1 MRPWVVVRSSRVPCS
16 LGLTAGAG
24 AVQVARAVAELGE
37 VSGPPLR
44 PVYRGWGVTLVA
56 LGRATDGP
64 HHASTALI
72 PFAIP
77 RAGFRPPQALGMK
90 NHFERAMESIDGAP
104 SSGSILIGA
113 ASVPGAR
120 HLVPVGASGARHLPL
135 HLSLSRASSVSL
147 GSSSWCR

>member
-1 MRPWVVVRSSRVPCS
+1 MAGGEASLAARLRQQRVALGCHKRRAPLGGCPFVVGAMF
-16 LGLTAGAG
+16 LGLIAGAG

-77 RAGFRPPQALGMK
+77 RAGFRPPQALG
-90 NHFERAMESIDGAP
+90 HEES
-104 SSGSILIGA
+104 L
-113 ASVPGAR
+113 
-120 HLVPVGASGARHLPL
+120 
-135 HLSLSRASSVSL
+135 
-147 GSSSWCR
+147 